1 MKTQKI
7 LKSVFAATF
16 YLLIIITGCKKDEP
30 SDPTVKV
37 TGVTL
42 SKTSI
47 SMVEGGTETLSATIA
62 PSDATNQK
70 VTWESD
76 KTDIVTVDSNGK
88 VTAVK
93 AGTANIT
100 VTTEDGAKTAA
111 CTVTVTTKAV
121 SVTGVTLNKSELNI
135 TEGESETLT
144 ASVSPTDATN
154 QKVTWSSDK
163 TDIATVDSNGK
174 VTAVKAGTANI
185 TITTDDGNKTATCKV
200 TVEASNVPV
209 TGISLSHTTLQLAVG
224 NSQTLTAT
232 IMPANATNNNIIW
245 ESSKTSVATVD
256 ANGKVSAIAKGNSQI
271 IVTTEDGSHRAIC
284 NVTVVEPISQFEK
297 DGIYYMAD
305 APGSTNV
312 LVTNKKFGVPLTDFE
327 NSYSGDVIIPAIVEC
342 YGVEYTVTEI
352 GTSAFRGSVN
362 LKSVTISEGVKYIGP
377 KAFVDCTNLLSLWL
391 PASLSYIDE
400 GNSVFEGCK
409 NLTISVASES
419 QHFFT
424 EDDVL
429 YWYRYYDK
437 KLVLSWIPEKK
448 SGEYTIKN
456 KTDIIG
462 YQAIRYISLSKLTI
476 PASVM
481 DIMAYNFSYAYNL
494 KTVEL
499 NWNVEELGKL
509 KYNPKIATFYFDA
522 LVYSDI
528 TLLVPKGTKAAYE
541 AHELW
546 GMGFKIVE
554 K

>member
-1 MKTQKI
+1 MKPKKI
-7 LKSVFAATF
+7 IKSVFAATF

-30 SDPTVKV
+30 SEPTIKV
-37 TGVTL
+37 TGVTI

-62 PSDATNQK
+62 PSDATNK
-70 VTWESD
+70 RVTWSSD
-76 KTDIVTVDSNGK
+76 KTDIATVDSNGK

-93 AGTANIT
+93 AGTAKVT
-100 VTTEDGAKTAA
+100 VTTDDGSKTAA

-135 TEGESETLT
+135 KEGESETLT

-154 QKVTWSSDK
+154 KRVTWKSDK

-185 TITTDDGNKTATCKV
+185 TVTTDDGNKTATCKV

-209 TGISLSHTTLQLAVG
+209 TGISLSRTTLQLTPG
-224 NSQTLTAT
+224 SSQTLTAY
-232 IMPANATNNNIIW
+232 IEPENATNSNVNW
-245 ESSKTSVATVD
+245 ESSKPGVATVD
-256 ANGKVSAIAKGNSQI
+256 ASGKVSAIAKGNSQI
-271 IVTTEDGSHRAIC
+271 IVTAEDGNHRANC
-284 NVTVVEPISQFEK
+284 NVTVVEPVSQFKK
-297 DGIYYMAD
+297 DGIYYIAD

-312 LVTNKKFGVPLTDFE
+312 LVTHKMFGAPIGNL
-327 NSYSGDVIIPAIVEC
+327 NSYSDDVIIPAVVE
-342 YGVEYTVTEI
+342 YDGVEYTVTKI
-352 GTSAFRGSVN
+352 GSSAFHGCVN
-362 LKSVTISEGVKYIGP
+362 LKSVTLAEGVKSIDAY
-377 KAFVDCTNLLSLWL
+377 AFSGCTNLLSLHL

-400 GNSVFEGCK
+400 GNSVFWGCE
-409 NLTISVASES
+409 NLTISVAPES

-424 EDDVL
+424 EDDVF
-429 YWYRYYDK
+429 YEYRSNA
-437 KLVLSWIPEKK
+437 LRWIPEKK

-456 KTDIIG
+456 KIERIG
-462 YQAIRYISLSKLTI
+462 SQAIRNISLSKLTI

-481 DIMAYNFSYAYNL
+481 RISAYNFDRAYNL
-494 KTVEL
+494 KTIEL
-499 NWNVEELGKL
+499 NWNVDELEKL
-509 KYNPKIATFYFDA
+509 KYQSSPASYYFSDMI
-522 LVYSDI
+522 YSDI

-546 GMGFKIVE
+546 GLGFKIVE